1 MVLPFSVNALEEE
14 PRYEASLKFY
24 KVDEEWKDFFY
35 SRKLKD
41 GWVTSVFLKGD
52 AIEIEESEVLKSGD
66 IIAVG
71 TIVKLIDGKI
81 PDASFLNISYKYD
94 TNVFE
99 TKESFGGNDYYYQ
112 NILSVRDGGAFPFNK
127 ILYDLTWK
135 SYYGG
140 TNLESGVVQVNFK
153 DSGIVTNDY
162 DNKED
167 KIIFLSYLKVKEKI
181 TEEKL
186 NAKFEYLKENRN
198 ETISIGYDSNN
209 IAYEKFMKYNNASL
223 SINGLID
230 NNDNLSKN
238 NVINTS
244 VIKRNGNKELN
255 EIVLDNVMPLSD
267 TLIKSYEIVR
277 NSDEDYVIGIDPYTT
292 INTFINSFVNES
304 DYLNVYDF
312 NGNLVSD
319 LNQYVGNGMVM
330 KLEKNGE
337 VLDTLRIIV
346 RGDINGNGRV
356 NWADSL
362 SLDNYIV
369 KLAKFDK
376 YQTLAA
382 DITKDGKVNGADQ
395 LSLENYVIGILK
407 NLN

>member
-24 KVDEEWKDFFY
+24 KVDEEYEDFFY
-35 SRKLKD
+35 SRKLKN
-41 GWVTSVFLKGD
+41 GWVTSVYLKNE
-52 AIEIEESEVLKSGD
+52 AIEVGEDDVLKSGD
-66 IIAVG
+66 IIAVA

-81 PDASFLNISYKYD
+81 PDAVFLNINYKYD
-94 TNVFE
+94 TNIFE
-99 TKESFGGNDYYYQ
+99 SKKTNNGNIFYYT
-112 NILSVRDGGAFPFNK
+112 NVLSSNEGGAFPYN
-127 ILYDLTWK
+127 
-135 SYYGG
+135 
-140 TNLESGVVQVNFK
+140 ESWEEIAWEDYIYNESFEDGIINVNFRDK
-153 DSGIVTNDY
+153 GNEGY
-162 DNKED
+162 RYFNNNKNVA
-167 KIIFLSYLKVKEKI
+167 IFLKYLKVKNNISGDNLESKIEYLETSKSETMSISFDDSYIAHEKI
-181 TEEKL
+181 M
-186 NAKFEYLKENRN
+186 KF
-198 ETISIGYDSNN
+198 
-209 IAYEKFMKYNNASL
+209 NNAAL
-223 SINGLID
+223 NVNGLIS
-230 NNDNLSKN
+230 NNNI
-238 NVINTS
+238 V
-244 VIKRNGNKELN
+244 KRNGNKELN
-255 EIVLDNVMPLSD
+255 EIVLDNNVMPLSD

-292 INTFINSFVNES
+292 VSTFINSFVNES

-395 LSLENYVIGILK
+395 LSLDNYVKGFLK